1 MRCKMV
7 ICFFKQKTA
16 YEMRISDWSSDV
28 CSSDLEGAIN
38 VPMGDQVTF
47 RVSGLYQRQSDY
59 VDNVLPSGT
68 EENALGGY
76 EDFALRFQ
84 AEVRPSDNLEILLS
98 GQIRDLDG
106 TARLFRA
113 NNFPRGEEGL
123 NENFSHRTI
132 STAGQKQ
139 RKSVVSV
146 KSVSVHGDLWVPR

>member
-76 EDFALRFQ
+76 KDFALRFQ
-84 AEVRPSDNLEILLS
+84 AEVRPSDNFEILRT
-98 GQIRDLDG
+98 GQVRDLEG

-113 NNFPRGEEGL
+113 NNFTRGEEGL
-123 NENFSHRTI
+123 KENFSNRTN
-132 STAGQKQ
+132 STTG
-139 RKSVVSV
+139 RTETRR
-146 KSVSVHGDLWVPR
+146 GGNEGGG